1 MYLCLPPSYAI
12 NGSLTVEYEK
22 KCVKALKK
30 GFFFCQI
37 FCVYV
42 CYFMLL
48 YAIIRHR
55 RNAHESSYHKI
66 KKCGIVLHSKVL
78 CQIRR
83 RSFIKKSSVKLGN
96 WNNFFPNTV
105 QQGMM
110 CFCMGENNE
119 VKLETEKYIKRK
131 KKPKP

>member
-1 MYLCLPPSYAI
+1 MLGGSVVIALIRFAI
-12 NGSLTVEYEK
+12 SLAGVIILGSLTVEYEK

-55 RNAHESSYHKI
+55 KNAHESSYHKI
-66 KKCGIVLHSKVL
+66 KKCGIVLHGKVL

-83 RSFIKKSSVKLGN
+83 RYFIKN
-96 WNNFFPNTV
+96 HP
-105 QQGMM
+105 
-110 CFCMGENNE
+110 
-119 VKLETEKYIKRK
+119 
-131 KKPKP
+131 